1 MIGFFI
7 LIQIINGQQANKIS
21 ITNDFTIKMGLED
34 EEGIFQVKLLEET
47 DLVNLVLSELYKE
60 KLPNNQLAT
69 DMNYHHFTTDG
80 KCKSRHWARKIK
92 INEIKYQLF
101 QTEIYVLTEP
111 NDCDELYNKYF
122 ITIPPKHDGVFS
134 LKKLTSYLG
143 SNNKIWSIHIKSGSK
158 DKSLLTLKDL
168 DVENCQSNYT
178 WINSSIPDELIFGV
192 KNFFI
197 PDSEFNY
204 KNNLKVKI
212 LMDYDKPFKMPNE
225 FKYYIGELLEAKWNA
240 KTEFYEVNCDMKKT
254 ELKFVI
260 EIIQNEFNLEI
271 PFSRFIANNK
281 NNINECYLNII
292 DTRED
297 EPIEISAH
305 IFQDY
310 CVAKDYE
317 HSIRPNTY
325 NEYDTFIGFSNLK
338 YPNNDINEENLQIM
352 MLTRWKIQ
360 IMILTKWNIQIMIL
374 RRRNL
379 QIMLLT
385 RWKIQITILSRR
397 NLQIMILTRWNIQIM
412 ILTRWNIQIMILTKM
427 KL

>member
-92 INEIKYQLF
+92 INEIKYQIF
-101 QTEIYVLTEP
+101 ETEIYVLTEP
-111 NDCDELYNKYF
+111 NDCEELYNKYF

-134 LKKLTSYLG
+134 LKKLASYLG

-158 DKSLLTLKDL
+158 DKSLLTLKNL

-178 WINSSIPDELIFGV
+178 WINSSISDELIFDV

-197 PDSEFNY
+197 PYSEFNY
-204 KNNLKVKI
+204 NNNLKVKI
-212 LMDYDKPFKMPNE
+212 LMDYDKPFKMPIK

-240 KTEFYEVNCDMKKT
+240 KKEFYEVNCDMKKT

-260 EIIQNEFNLEI
+260 EIIQNEFNLQI

-281 NNINECYLNII
+281 NNINECYLNIN

-317 HSIRPNTY
+317 YSIRPNTY
-325 NEYDTFIGFSNLK
+325 NKYDTFIGFSNLK
-338 YPNNDINEENLQIM
+338 YPNNDIEKMEND
-352 MLTRWKIQ
+352 
-360 IMILTKWNIQIMIL
+360 
-374 RRRNL
+374 
-379 QIMLLT
+379 
-385 RWKIQITILSRR
+385 
-397 NLQIMILTRWNIQIM
+397 
-412 ILTRWNIQIMILTKM
+412 
-427 KL
+427 